1 MVQGALREAEER
13 SLEAALAGEA
23 APSQP
28 ATPEAPPSVQAR
40 EGAPQPARDEAVVR
54 RLEQAEDELAAVQ
67 GTLREVERALEAA
80 RAGDLPQSA
89 LRALVAAGGAVADGT
104 GLAAVTPEA
113 GKGRWR
119 RWFRW
124 QSRWD
129 G

>member
-89 LRALVAAGGAVADGT
+89 LRALVAAGGAVS
-104 GLAAVTPEA
+104 AAVTTEA

-119 RWFRW
+119 RWFHRW